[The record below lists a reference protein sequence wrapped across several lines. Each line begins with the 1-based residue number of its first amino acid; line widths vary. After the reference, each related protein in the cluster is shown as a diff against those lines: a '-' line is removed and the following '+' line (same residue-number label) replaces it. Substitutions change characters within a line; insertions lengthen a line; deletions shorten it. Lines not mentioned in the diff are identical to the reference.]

1 MVSESEAWE
10 VEGWSVNLRVNL
22 AKNNCVVSILSDNL
36 YARTLDISIERKQH
50 VKYCACSAAAQPP
63 ERSVLQ
69 FFFISASD
77 RSGAYISVMETRE
90 MKRWTT

>member
-10 VEGWSVNLRVNL
+10 VGRLVGQSDGQSGQEQLCR
-22 AKNNCVVSILSDNL
+22 VSILSDNL
-36 YARTLDISIERKQH
+36 YARTLDLSIERKQH

-69 FFFISASD
+69 LFFLFRPAT
-77 RSGAYISVMETRE
+77 GLEHTSVSWKLE
-90 MKRWTT
+90 K